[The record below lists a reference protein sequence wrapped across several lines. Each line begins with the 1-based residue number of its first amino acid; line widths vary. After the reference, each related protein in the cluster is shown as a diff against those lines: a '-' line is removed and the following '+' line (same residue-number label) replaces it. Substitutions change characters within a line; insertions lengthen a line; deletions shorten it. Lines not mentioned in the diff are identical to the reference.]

1 MMHLRKGNKVIIY
14 FFLLLLL
21 GSINN
26 VELKNF
32 NLSSINQINVSGLD
46 KENNLIILKQIKNL
60 NLENIFFTN
69 IYKIKKIFEKNSL
82 IEDYKG
88 IKIYPSTLDIKLKK
102 TNFLAQ
108 IRDNEKL
115 YFIGSNGKLIESN
128 LPNKELPF
136 IFGKPNVNEI
146 LELKNLIDQSKFSFN
161 QIENLFFFPSKR
173 WDIEF
178 KNKNIIKMPNNNVK
192 DALDNAFNFLKVNQY
207 NKSQILDFR
216 INNQIIQ
223 NE

>member
-1 MMHLRKGNKVIIY
+1 M
-14 FFLLLLL
+14 L

-26 VELKNF
+26 VDIKNF
-32 NLSSINQINVSGLD
+32 NLISINQINVSGLD
-46 KENNLIILKQIKNL
+46 KENNLIILKKIKNL

-69 IYKIKKIFEKNSL
+69 INKMKNIFEKNSL
-82 IEDYKG
+82 IEDYKI
-88 IKIYPSTLDIKLKK
+88 IKIYPSTLDVELKR

-108 IRDNEKL
+108 KRDNEKL
-115 YFIGSNGKLIESN
+115 YLIGSNGKLIEN
-128 LPNKELPF
+128 DLTNQELPF
-136 IFGKPNVNEI
+136 IFGKPDVNEI
-146 LELKNLIDQSKFSFN
+146 LELKSLIDQSKFSFN

-178 KNKNIIKMPNNNVK
+178 KNKNIIKLPNNNVE
-192 DALDNAFNFLKVNQY
+192 DALNNAFNFLKINQD
-207 NKSQILDFR
+207 NKSKILDLR

>member
-82 IEDYKG
+82 IEDYKV